1 MRQGKVES
9 QRALGLHAS
18 TLWGVVL
25 VLMWSAAAFS
35 HGDSPDLQS
44 LIAASPE
51 LPYQVTYL
59 EAQPPTPGWES
70 GMVSWLALDKQ
81 GLIYEIQRGEEAD
94 PVLVL
99 DRAGKVIR
107 SWGRGEYKLPHS
119 IRIDPDGN
127 VWTADAGSSTVIKY
141 SPTGEKLMTILVG
154 EQPAG
159 KGLFSGTTDI
169 AFGPAGHLFITDGYG
184 NARVLEYS
192 PDGKRLNQWGTPGT
206 GPGEFHLPHAIRIA
220 DGVAYVAD
228 RENGRIQKFDL
239 QGHYVGE
246 IDHLGRIY
254 SLQIAGGVIWAC
266 IQDHDKPAGPDGWL
280 VKLDRESGKILGHF
294 KLIGLHS
301 VELSALGDPIIVEG
315 NRLAWLRPKTA
326 GVDRMP

>member
-1 MRQGKVES
+1 MHQAEVES
-9 QRALGLHAS
+9 QRAL
-18 TLWGVVL
+18 TLQTNLLVGAL
-25 VLMWSAAAFS
+25 VLLWYASAFS
-35 HGDSPDLQS
+35 HGNSPDPQS

-51 LPYQVTYL
+51 LPYQATYL
-59 EAQPPTPGWES
+59 ETQPPTPGWES

-81 GLIYEIQRGEEAD
+81 GLIYEIQRGDKAD

-99 DRAGKVIR
+99 DRAGRIVR

-119 IRIDPDGN
+119 IRIDPEGN
-127 VWTADAGSSTVIKY
+127 VWTVDAGSSTVIKY
-141 SPTGEKLMTILVG
+141 SPTGKKLMTLVVG
-154 EQPAG
+154 EQPVG

-184 NARVLEYS
+184 NARVLEYTV
-192 PDGKRLNQWGTPGT
+192 DGKRVRQWGSPGT

-220 DGVAYVAD
+220 DGVVYVAD
-228 RENGRIQKFDL
+228 RENGRIEKFDIE
-239 QGHYVGE
+239 GHYVGE

-266 IQDHDKPAGPDGWL
+266 VQEKDKPAGPGGWL

-294 KLIGLHS
+294 ELTGLHS
-301 VELSALGDPIIVEG
+301 IELSPSGDPVIVEG
-315 NRLAWLRPKTA
+315 NKLLWLKPKA
-326 GVDRMP
+326 